1 MRLKIVYRFVQSDR
15 WFYIDD
21 GPLFETLPHVI
32 DHYSR
37 CADGLPVLL
46 KMALPPDGNPP
57 VVIQNI
63 PAPPARKQRSGVLP
77 ATPSLSPAVSSPA
90 LSVSPGKSQLGR
102 VPIQRADS
110 AVSILQLKHNNKEIF
125 TVQTVMMHFTGTK
138 YSTGQRDSSTNMRIK
153 CVQYGRFKCRMHANY
168 KLQNNTVA

>member
-1 MRLKIVYRFVQSDR
+1 MLMFTFVHSFIQSDR

-63 PAPPARKQRSGVLP
+63 PVPPMRKRPPLMP
-77 ATPSLSPAVSSPA
+77 AISSPA
-90 LSVSPGKSQLGR
+90 LNTPARILLGR
-102 VPIQRADS
+102 TPLHRSGS
-110 AVSILQLKHNNKEIF
+110 AVSAVYMYIKTIFILDLP
-125 TVQTVMMHFTGTK
+125 
-138 YSTGQRDSSTNMRIK
+138 SSTWRNIFN
-153 CVQYGRFKCRMHANY
+153 Q
-168 KLQNNTVA
+168 

>member
-1 MRLKIVYRFVQSDR
+1 MLSFLLSHSFVQSDR

-57 VVIQNI
+57 IVIQNI
-63 PAPPARKQRSGVLP
+63 PVPPTRKRPPLTP
-77 ATPSLSPAVSSPA
+77 ALSSPA
-90 LSVSPGKSQLGR
+90 LNIHSARILAGR
-102 VPIQRADS
+102 NLLQRSGS
-110 AVSILQLKHNNKEIF
+110 AVSTCTLRLQVFLICLVF
-125 TVQTVMMHFTGTK
+125 TCMGDKAHVLIG
-138 YSTGQRDSSTNMRIK
+138 
-153 CVQYGRFKCRMHANY
+153 
-168 KLQNNTVA
+168 

>member
-1 MRLKIVYRFVQSDR
+1 MAGTLFIERGCPVPVVPVVSIRNTRWPLCAAVVLIFSLISYPNPPSCSENPVSFNIILLHSFVQSDR

-57 VVIQNI
+57 VVVQNI
-63 PAPPARKQRSGVLP
+63 PAPPTRKRPPL
-77 ATPSLSPAVSSPA
+77 TPA
-90 LSVSPGKSQLGR
+90 LSTPVLNTPSARVLPGRNPL
-102 VPIQRADS
+102 QRAGS
-110 AVSILQLKHNNKEIF
+110 AVSTLHRLR
-125 TVQTVMMHFTGTK
+125 V
-138 YSTGQRDSSTNMRIK
+138 
-153 CVQYGRFKCRMHANY
+153 
-168 KLQNNTVA
+168 